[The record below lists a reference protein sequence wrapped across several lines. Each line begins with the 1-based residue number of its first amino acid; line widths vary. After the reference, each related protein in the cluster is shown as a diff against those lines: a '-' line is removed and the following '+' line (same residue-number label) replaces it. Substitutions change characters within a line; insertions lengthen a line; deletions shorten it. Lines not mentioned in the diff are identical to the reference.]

1 MAGGEVEMLA
11 ILDRRME
18 EVGRTVAAALLL
30 CSSWFFPDF

>member
-30 CSSWFFPDF
+30 LFQVFP